1 LVENVSYDFY
11 VRSNCGATQNSA
23 WTGPINIAAVG
34 APSTDSFSAL
44 VNGFNFEEVSINVNP
59 NALHNG
65 VPSINIIATNLL
77 DHQIDINIDND
88 VEIGTAYFNTDPLT
102 DKFRFIYFEP
112 IPVEFQTVTDGSI
125 TIIERTATRIKGT
138 FYFNAINP
146 SAPLETRSITE
157 GSFDVA
163 IP

>member
-1 LVENVSYDFY
+1 
-11 VRSNCGATQNSA
+11 
-23 WTGPINIAAVG
+23 
-34 APSTDSFSAL
+34 
-44 VNGFNFEEVSINVNP
+44 
-59 NALHNG
+59 LHNG
-65 VPSINIIATNLL
+65 FPSINIIVTNLS

-88 VEIGTAYFNTDPLT
+88 IEIGTAYFNTDPLT

-112 IPVEFQTVTDGSI
+112 VPTEFQTVTDGSI
-125 TIIERTATRIKGT
+125 TITERTATRIKGT